1 MSSLKPRLGAVALIV
16 LFGGMMYYN
25 WQQLH
30 ATGSYSMRMAA
41 FGPVGVIG
49 GFFLLAFPKKA
60 GKPETTRDKVVV
72 MAVFVSGLLVG
83 LANLYLMDPGFFG
96 K

>member
-1 MSSLKPRLGAVALIV
+1 MSNRKPRLGAVALIV

-30 ATGSYSMRMAA
+30 TTGSYSMRMAT

-49 GFFLLAFPKKA
+49 GFFLMVFPNKV
-60 GKPETTRDKVVV
+60 GKPETTRDKSVVLV
-72 MAVFVSGLLVG
+72 VFVVGLLAG
-83 LANLYLMDPGFFG
+83 LVNWYLMDPGYFG